1 MAQLKS
7 YPWPGNVRELRN
19 VIERAALLAE
29 VPKPQPL
36 QGREEPAPAS
46 DPTTIEVDVPF
57 KDQKNALIAE
67 FERAYVHALL
77 ASTEGNIA
85 AAARKAKIDIG
96 TIENALDQYRLDMFS
111 YPTTEQG
118 LEALVTAPAGDAR
131 TDQYRPGGYLRA
143 VPVDPWGR
151 PYRYR
156 YPGERGAVDIFSL
169 GADGEPGGEG
179 VNADIVNWTEEN

>member
-1 MAQLKS
+1 M
-7 YPWPGNVRELRN
+7 NTHM
-19 VIERAALLAE
+19 
-29 VPKPQPL
+29 
-36 QGREEPAPAS
+36 EPS
-46 DPTTIEVDVPF
+46 RMIDPTMKRRRQRGITLIELLVVLSIL
-57 KDQKNALIAE
+57 ALISALVVVNVLP
-67 FERAYVHALL
+67 ERDR
-77 ASTEGNIA
+77 

-118 LEALVTAPAGDAR
+118 LGALVTAPAGDPR

-151 PYRYR
+151 PYQYR
-156 YPGERGAVDIFSL
+156 QPGEHGPIDVFSL

-179 VNADIVNWTEEN
+179 VNADIVNWPEQN